1 MLKLDFAVAS
11 DRGLV
16 RANNEDSAYAGP
28 FLMALADGMGGHAAG
43 EIASQL
49 MINHLRTL
57 DTYPGDN
64 DMLALMG
71 MVADEANA
79 AIAEGIREDSARD
92 GMGTTLTA
100 MMFNGRDLG
109 LCHVGDSRGYLLR
122 DGNLTQLTVDDTF
135 VQSLVAEGKLDPED
149 VSTHPQRSLILKA
162 YTGHPVEPTLLT
174 FDARVGDRVLLC
186 SDGLSDPVTHSTIE
200 ETLRLGT
207 PEEATQRLVDLALR
221 SGGPDN
227 VTVVVADVVEVDGD
241 DPAVGTAAPVTAG
254 ALNGDQPDIARPD
267 TAASRAAAISRQPKT
282 IDPVPEIEQPPEK
295 TSRKL
300 GALVVA
306 LIVLIGVVAAGW
318 WGYTRINTTYFVATG
333 TDDTITVEQGVD
345 YRVFGFDLHEPYK
358 MACIDRDGEL
368 TLLDDCT
375 TDPPFTV
382 DDLPESL
389 RGSIEGLP
397 SGSYDE
403 VQAQM
408 QRLAEQAL
416 PACVSTQE
424 GGFRDRPGVNCREV
438 S

>member
-28 FLMALADGMGGHAAG
+28 FMLALADGMGGHAAG

-79 AIAEGIREDSARD
+79 AIAEGIREDATRD

-100 MMFNGRDLG
+100 MMFNGRELA
-109 LCHVGDSRGYLLR
+109 LCHVGDSRGYMLR

-368 TLLDDCT
+368 TLLDDCA